1 MAPAAD
7 FRRLALLDA
16 IREAFLGMEPLL
28 ADQRLA
34 GIQITIK
41 FGAGGL
47 LRSLA
52 VEPEMRFEQ
61 NHKDRPEARPDG
73 TT

>member
-1 MAPAAD
+1 MSE

-28 ADQRLA
+28 ADHKLA

-41 FGAGGL
+41 FGAGGA

-52 VEPEMRFEQ
+52 IEPEMRFEQ
-61 NHKDRPEARPDG
+61 NHHQDRPEARSGGVP
-73 TT
+73 